1 MGLVAGYV
9 GGVVDDIIMFIT
21 NLFTVIPSFVLLI
34 LISFSIGQDKRGAVT
49 VAVTLPDNPGYEHP
63 YRNSQG
69 ELIQRSTSDVDSI
82 RRFLADQ
89 ATAVGRVV
97 LLFLVNF
104 TAYPATGLFLD
115 YRLVRARIRE
125 LARGRR
131 FLNLFAYTGSS
142 TCYAAAGGAASTL
155 SVDMSHTYLDW
166 ARRNLELN
174 GLAGPTHAFVRADCL
189 AWLSYDDGQ
198 RFDLVLL
205 DPPTFSNSKS
215 MEREFDV
222 QRDHVGLVRATLS
235 RLAPG
240 GMLIFSTNLQRF
252 RLDAAALG
260 EVDVEDWS
268 AATLPKDFARRPRI
282 RSVFAIRP
290 R

>member
-1 MGLVAGYV
+1 VLTEVTGIAPDRVFMKTRRQQKGTAQYEKLTERGEFDVVAEGGL
-9 GGVVDDIIMFIT
+9 
-21 NLFTVIPSFVLLI
+21 
-34 LISFSIGQDKRGAVT
+34 R
-49 VAVTLPDNPGYEHP
+49 
-63 YRNSQG
+63 
-69 ELIQRSTSDVDSI
+69 
-82 RRFLADQ
+82 
-89 ATAVGRVV
+89 
-97 LLFLVNF
+97 FLVNF
-104 TAYPATGLFLD
+104 TDYLDTGIFLD